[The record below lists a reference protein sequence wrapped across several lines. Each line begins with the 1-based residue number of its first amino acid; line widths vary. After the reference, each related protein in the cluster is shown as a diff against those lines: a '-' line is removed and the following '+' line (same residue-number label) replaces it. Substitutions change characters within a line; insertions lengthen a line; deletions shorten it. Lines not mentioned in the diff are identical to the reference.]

1 MSQTQIILIV
11 AALVVIAFFFWR
23 SMREERRMR
32 ASRKARLQ
40 AGGDV
45 RKDVLAEEKPEPR
58 VEPQLEDMVD
68 DDERTRRFSLPPG
81 TTFRLKSRPS
91 TSVSPRSR
99 RRALSARPL
108 AAGERQA
115 ASPASKSR
123 PSTTASSGCST

>member
-45 RKDVLAEEKPEPR
+45 RKDVLAEETVSYTHLDVYKRQVQGGLQPFEFNVHVVLFFLFNMRPHG
-58 VEPQLEDMVD
+58 
-68 DDERTRRFSLPPG
+68 RTHQREL
-81 TTFRLKSRPS
+81 
-91 TSVSPRSR
+91 
-99 RRALSARPL
+99 
-108 AAGERQA
+108 
-115 ASPASKSR
+115 
-123 PSTTASSGCST
+123 

>member
-58 VEPQLEDMVD
+58 VEPD
-68 DDERTRRFSLPPG
+68 R
-81 TTFRLKSRPS
+81 KS
-91 TSVSPRSR
+91 VV
-99 RRALSARPL
+99 
-108 AAGERQA
+108 
-115 ASPASKSR
+115 
-123 PSTTASSGCST
+123 

>member
-68 DDERTRRFSLPPG
+68 DDEPHEAVQSASRDDLPSE
-81 TTFRLKSRPS
+81 SRPS

-99 RRALSARPL
+99 RRALSARPP

>member
-68 DDERTRRFSLPPG
+68 DDEPHEAVQSASRDDLPSEKPPVYERFAEEQKA
-81 TTFRLKSRPS
+81 RLERE
-91 TSVSPRSR
+91 
-99 RRALSARPL
+99 AARG
-108 AAGERQA
+108 AR
-115 ASPASKSR
+115 
-123 PSTTASSGCST
+123 

>member
-68 DDERTRRFSLPPG
+68 DDED
-81 TTFRLKSRPS
+81 
-91 TSVSPRSR
+91 SVSRTFNDYQDQRQLHLTRFQVDERHPW
-99 RRALSARPL
+99 
-108 AAGERQA
+108 AGKRVRE
-115 ASPASKSR
+115 
-123 PSTTASSGCST
+123 

>member
-45 RKDVLAEEKPEPR
+45 RKDVLAEEKP
-58 VEPQLEDMVD
+58 
-68 DDERTRRFSLPPG
+68 
-81 TTFRLKSRPS
+81 
-91 TSVSPRSR
+91 
-99 RRALSARPL
+99 
-108 AAGERQA
+108 
-115 ASPASKSR
+115 
-123 PSTTASSGCST
+123 

>member
-58 VEPQLEDMVD
+58 ASLSSRTWWTTS
-68 DDERTRRFSLPPG
+68 RTRRFSLPPG
-81 TTFRLKSRPS
+81 RPS
-91 TSVSPRSR
+91 V
-99 RRALSARPL
+99 
-108 AAGERQA
+108 
-115 ASPASKSR
+115 
-123 PSTTASSGCST
+123 